1 MLEDTSS
8 ELDSSGMEVAA
19 SSWVLDART
28 MRVSYRHAI
37 KPKRNA
43 NMVEGIFGATLFRG
57 HNQNQRMMNGATHST
72 SPIPRLSQVLG
83 LTLGLLA
90 YNVVKVIPALK
101 EIGIQVSPVRTTWV
115 LDEQSLKIPA
125 RQRV

>member
-1 MLEDTSS
+1 MLEVTSS
-8 ELDSSGMEVAA
+8 GLDSSSVEVAG

-28 MRVSYRHAI
+28 MRVNYRHAI
-37 KPKRNA
+37 KTRRNA
-43 NMVEGIFGATLFRG
+43 NMAEGIFGATLCSK